1 MNPVRLISNLLVFT
15 SGQEGPIEKDDLI
28 SKIFPSTPWD
38 VVIQLSAFVILL
50 LIVFFVGY
58 KPVKKL
64 LAERKT
70 YVEGQIRNAE
80 ESNRIAKEAAEK
92 KDDVIAEGRAEAAR
106 IIEDARAQASLE
118 ANAIVSS
125 AKEEAARR
133 RVEADKEIE
142 EAKAASIE
150 EVKESIVDV
159 AIAASSQVLEREVS
173 KEDNE
178 RLIKDFVSD
187 INGDGDKR

>member
-1 MNPVRLISNLLVFT
+1 MNPVRLITNLLVFT

-64 LAERKT
+64 LAERKS
-70 YVEGQIRNAE
+70 YVEGQIKDAE

-106 IIEDARAQASLE
+106 IIEDARAQANLE

-125 AKEEAARR
+125 AKEEAIRR

-187 INGDGDKR
+187 INGDSDKR